1 MASRETRIKRV
12 IRSLREHIGAEP
24 RTLATCI
31 VNEVGHGDVMG
42 AKEVAAE
49 LGVGVANLRAV
60 ARLPEPITEVSATR
74 LWDADEIRKFA
85 RERARKRAAE
95 AGNYRK
101 RKEPKDV
108 LGDGHTR
115 VRPLDGG

>member
-12 IRSLREHIGAEP
+12 DRAIRFHIGRLLGGNVDARVIA
-24 RTLATCI
+24 RTA
-31 VNEVGHGDVMG
+31 VDAAGHADVMG

-60 ARLPEPITEVSATR
+60 ARLPEPVTEVSATR
-74 LWDADEIRKFA
+74 LWDADEVRKFA

-101 RKEPKDV
+101 AKEPSDE
-108 LGDGHTR
+108 
-115 VRPLDGG
+115 